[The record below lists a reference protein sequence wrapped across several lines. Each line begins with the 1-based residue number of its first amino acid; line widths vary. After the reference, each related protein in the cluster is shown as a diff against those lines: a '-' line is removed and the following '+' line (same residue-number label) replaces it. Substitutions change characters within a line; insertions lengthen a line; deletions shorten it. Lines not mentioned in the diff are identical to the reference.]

1 MWARVAEVMGSEFE
15 VRKIPITYNL
25 CFYATMCHV
34 CKGFGD
40 GVLLKR
46 CGGCRMISYCGQE
59 HQKQHWKL
67 HKPLCKAI
75 QDVLR
80 DYSMDNPIITVSSSG
95 VTLENEKKKHYFMLL
110 LSNKLQGRRLNA
122 NEIQMFNFPRE
133 CLVCHERN
141 AQSLKD
147 CEKCVASFCKN
158 HVNGTEHK
166 NICAPLELR
175 FRSDLLA
182 IRGEISPPDMRYL
195 RHVTDKRKFQNMKDF
210 MNAYWNI
217 STDSEMSRNILIG
230 QHSIHLT
237 RPLTLFHAMRLLN
250 YLPKSKAIVIHV
262 VGACCL
268 EEFSLMG
275 WEIFPRLIETA
286 MPVTMIMIGPNLQRN
301 IPAQNVCNI
310 RMLLSENKNLKFD
323 FYDVLYEKYVRSPS
337 FVKPDLVVGFDLGI
351 QVHELGS
358 SKETWA
364 PSIKLIAK
372 QNCPFILTCRFT
384 LQSFKKELDRINTIL
399 GRKVNYLYCGE
410 NPFAS
415 LCPFRNIAPEYV
427 LYHNQYIVIYRSL
440 CN

>member
-1 MWARVAEVMGSEFE
+1 MWARLAEVMGLE
-15 VRKIPITYNL
+15 VEKIPITYNL

-34 CKGFGD
+34 CKKFGD
-40 GVLLKR
+40 GVLLKK
-46 CGGCRMISYCGQE
+46 CSGCRMISYCGQE
-59 HQKQHWKL
+59 HQKHHWKL

-95 VTLENEKKKHYFMLL
+95 VTPENERKKNYFMLL
-110 LSNKLQGRRLNA
+110 LSNKLGRRLNA
-122 NEIQMFNFPRE
+122 DEIQMFNFPRE

-147 CEKCVASFCKN
+147 CQKCVASFCEN

-182 IRGEISPPDMRYL
+182 IRGEISPPDMRCYL
-195 RHVTDKRKFQNMKDF
+195 RHVTDKGKFQNMKDF
-210 MNAYWNI
+210 INAYCNI
-217 STDSEMSRNILIG
+217 PTDSEMSRNILIG

-237 RPLTLFHAMRLLN
+237 LPLTLFHAMRLLN
-250 YLPKSKAIVIHV
+250 YVPKSKAIVIHF
-262 VGACCL
+262 VGACYL

-275 WEIFPRLIETA
+275 WKIFPRLIGTA
-286 MPVTMIMIGPNLQRN
+286 MPVTIIMIGPKLQKTN
-301 IPAQNVCNI
+301 PEYVCSI
-310 RMLLSENKNLKFD
+310 RMLLENKNLKFD
-323 FYDVLYEKYVRSPS
+323 FYDMLYEKYVRSPS

-384 LQSFKKELDRINTIL
+384 LQSFKKDLDRINTIL
-399 GRKVNYLYCGE
+399 GRKVNYLYSGE

-415 LCPFRNIAPEYV
+415 LCPFRNVAPGYV
-427 LYHNQYIVIYRSL
+427 LYMYQYIVIYRSL
-440 CN
+440 CL

>member
-1 MWARVAEVMGSEFE
+1 MWARLVEAMGSELE
-15 VRKIPITYNL
+15 VGKIPNAYNM

-40 GVLLKR
+40 GVLLKK

-75 QDVLR
+75 QDVLQ
-80 DYSMDNPIITVSSSG
+80 DYNIDNPIITVSSSG
-95 VTLENEKKKHYFMLL
+95 VTPENEKKKRYFMFL
-110 LSNKLQGRRLNA
+110 LSIKLGRRPNTD
-122 NEIQMFNFPRE
+122 EVQMFNFPRE

-147 CEKCVASFCKN
+147 CRKCVASFCKN

-182 IRGEISPPDMRYL
+182 IRGEISPPDMRCYL
-195 RHVTDKRKFQNMKDF
+195 RHVTDKGKFQNMKDF

-217 STDSEMSRNILIG
+217 PTDSEMSRNILIG

-250 YLPKSKAIVIHV
+250 CVPKSKAIVIHV
-262 VGACCL
+262 VGACGL

-275 WEIFPRLIETA
+275 WEIFPRLIGTA
-286 MPVTMIMIGPNLQRN
+286 MPVTIIMIGPEQLQIN
-301 IPAQNVCNI
+301 PVYVCNN

-323 FYDVLYEKYVRSPS
+323 FYDMLYENYARSPS

-399 GRKVNYLYCGE
+399 GRKVNYLYSGQ

-415 LCPFRNIAPEYV
+415 LSPFRTVAPEYV
-427 LYHNQYIVIYRSL
+427 LYLNQYIVIYRSL
-440 CN
+440 CK